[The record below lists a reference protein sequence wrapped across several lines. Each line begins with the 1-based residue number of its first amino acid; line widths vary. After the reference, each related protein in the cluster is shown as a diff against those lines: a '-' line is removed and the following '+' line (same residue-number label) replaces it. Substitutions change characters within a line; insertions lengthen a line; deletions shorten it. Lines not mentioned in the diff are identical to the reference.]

1 LKHKVAKGNQNM
13 DPKNDFSNELM
24 LQLYIDHLLARNKS
38 ERTIKTFRS
47 LLNSFLKYLGNKK
60 VSEVTIWDI
69 DGFLAFLKRKGYKER
84 SIYTAAVAVKRFL
97 EYLGYYDKISSFEYP
112 KRPKELPKYLLPEEV
127 EKLALSA
134 DGIRDK
140 LIVYLLYS
148 TGMRVSELV
157 RIKVDDINL
166 DNMSI
171 RIFGK
176 GDKEREVFF
185 NKKTKK
191 LLIEYLS
198 RNNLKPGSYLFYGRD
213 GRPIHYVTV
222 ERIIR
227 RLREKS
233 GLQKTVTPHIL
244 RHSFATYALTKGMD
258 IREIQELLGHASLK
272 TTQVYTHVSRKRL
285 LRDYLK
291 IWEE

>member
-1 LKHKVAKGNQNM
+1 M

>member
-1 LKHKVAKGNQNM
+1 M

-134 DGIRDK
+134 DDIRDK